1 MAVLQQ
7 RQTGGTQACW
17 QLHCMPA
24 DLLLPGHGI
33 AELMAKA
40 RQAGSTEK
48 HVQELYSKMMEVIAT
63 SLRKAKLVG
72 YASDGGLGAL
82 PGVHDTVD

>member
-1 MAVLQQ
+1 
-7 RQTGGTQACW
+7 
-17 QLHCMPA
+17 
-24 DLLLPGHGI
+24 
-33 AELMAKA
+33 MAKA

-72 YASDGGLGAL
+72 YANDGGLGAAQ
-82 PGVHDTVD
+82 GVHDTGD